1 MSERRINICAAE
13 NLDLTDN
20 ESWVE
25 ILSRFGNDIRAR
37 TSVVVWYSLVGKSV
51 SSTFNDA
58 TIEGQFDIIAA
69 NGIINIMG
77 QA

>member
-1 MSERRINICAAE
+1 MSEREINICAAE
-13 NLDLTDN
+13 NLDITDT

-25 ILSRFGNDIRAR
+25 ILSRFGIDIRAR
-37 TSVVVWYSLVGKSV
+37 TSVVVSYSLVGKSV

-58 TIEGQFDIIAA
+58 TIEGQSDIIAA
-69 NGIINIMG
+69 DGIIIIMG

>member
-1 MSERRINICAAE
+1 MSERGINICAAG
-13 NLDLTDN
+13 NLDLTDT

-25 ILSRFGNDIRAR
+25 ILSRFGIDIRAR

-58 TIEGQFDIIAA
+58 TIEGQSDIIAA
-69 NGIINIMG
+69 NGIIIIM
-77 QA
+77 

>member
-1 MSERRINICAAE
+1 MSECGINICAAK

-51 SSTFNDA
+51 LSTFNDA
-58 TIEGQFDIIAA
+58 TIEGQSDIIAA
-69 NGIINIMG
+69 NGIIIIM
-77 QA
+77 

>member
-1 MSERRINICAAE
+1 MSERRINICAAG

-25 ILSRFGNDIRAR
+25 IRSRFGIDIRAP
-37 TSVVVWYSLVGKSV
+37 TSVVVSYSLVGKSV

-58 TIEGQFDIIAA
+58 TIEGQSDIIAA
-69 NGIINIMG
+69 DGIIIIM
-77 QA
+77 